1 MEETE
6 RNEILSSQYVGATKF
21 RAKSRLWNDMCVEE
35 DEKSKKE
42 ND

>member
-1 MEETE
+1 MW
-6 RNEILSSQYVGATKF
+6 YVGVTKF
-21 RAKSRLWNDMCVEE
+21 RAKSRLWDDMCVGE